1 MFIFWRHPARHE
13 GLIYTSPDG
22 IHWNERGPTSQC
34 GDNSSFFIQP
44 VSPEVRLQHPPELG
58 PASALVFRAP
68 GLLADRPLEPRSAGP
83 LGARRPARPARPAT
97 RHPPAALRRKCR
109 RLREHP
115 ARRVRHF
122 STDRKS
128 RRRGVS
134 RPKINDL
141 QLAYSRDGF
150 HWHRPHRQAF
160 IAASR
165 QWGDWN
171 YGYIHAA
178 GGICLVV
185 GDELWFYYGAF
196 SGQGSVLKP
205 GETGSAYEQ
214 ANAMYAGGHT
224 GLATLRRDGFASMQ
238 ADSPCGVLATRL
250 VTFSGSHL
258 FVNLDAPEGELR
270 VESWT
275 SAATLSSRS
284 HWTTAGHSPPTLPVP
299 A

>member
-1 MFIFWRHPARHE
+1 M
-13 GLIYTSPDG
+13 
-22 IHWNERGPTSQC
+22 
-34 GDNSSFFIQP
+34 
-44 VSPEVRLQHPPELG
+44 
-58 PASALVFRAP
+58 
-68 GLLADRPLEPRSAGP
+68 
-83 LGARRPARPARPAT
+83 LGAFAIFHGPENPDAAR
-97 RHPPAALRRKCR
+97 
-109 RLREHP
+109 
-115 ARRVRHF
+115 
-122 STDRKS
+122 
-128 RRRGVS
+128 VS

-150 HWHRPHRQAF
+150 HWHRPHREAF
-160 IAASR
+160 IASSR

-238 ADSPCGVLATRL
+238 ADSRGGVLATRL

-258 FVNLDAPEGELR
+258 FVNLDARLGELR
-270 VESWT
+270 VEILDERGDVIQPFSLDNCRPL
-275 SAATLSSRS
+275 AADVTRTRLTWNGVQDLSSLAGRPVQFRFHLHDGHLYSFWVSESRS
-284 HWTTAGHSPPTLPVP
+284 GASRGYLAAGGPGLPGPMDV
-299 A
+299 